1 MKLTDWT
8 LPLRTADLDMVD
20 LAQRVKFESNSLVRY
35 LTHDNR
41 DILYKLDKDGK
52 HVHYISEVKIDNS
65 IKQEGHKLTFTQ
77 EKGKF
82 DQIVRRNSQ
91 IMASC

>member
-65 IKQEGHKLTFTQ
+65 IKQEGHKLTLSQ
-77 EKGKF
+77 EKGTF

>member
-8 LPLRTADLDMVD
+8 FPLKTAHLDTVD
-20 LAQRVKFESNSLVRY
+20 LAQRVKFESNSVVRY

-41 DILYKLDKDGK
+41 DILYMLDKDGK

-65 IKQEGHKLTFTQ
+65 INKDGHKITF
-77 EKGKF
+77 
-82 DQIVRRNSQ
+82 S
-91 IMASC
+91 